1 MTKDD
6 KKNDKYIDDNFI
18 DFLMLKS
25 MWMDKVQL
33 DPLSFGCNEL
43 EPVISEQLLLETR
56 EMHQATV
63 NKLNELIKTTDE
75 ILETENLEEKNK
87 AVEQFNSFGATHLNL
102 KFLWQNITSK
112 SKLSDINTDI
122 GYAFVKSFG
131 TFESF

>member
-6 KKNDKYIDDNFI
+6 KKNDNYIDDNFI

-33 DPLSFGCNEL
+33 DSLSFGCNNL

-75 ILETENLEEKNK
+75 ILETEN
-87 AVEQFNSFGATHLNL
+87 
-102 KFLWQNITSK
+102 
-112 SKLSDINTDI
+112 
-122 GYAFVKSFG
+122 
-131 TFESF
+131 